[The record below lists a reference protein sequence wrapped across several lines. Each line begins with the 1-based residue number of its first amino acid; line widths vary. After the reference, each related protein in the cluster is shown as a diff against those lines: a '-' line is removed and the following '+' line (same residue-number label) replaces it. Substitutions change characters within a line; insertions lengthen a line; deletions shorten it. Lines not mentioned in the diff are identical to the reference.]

1 MPSLSQ
7 VTTFKFK
14 DKIFS
19 QKKAKQRSFFKMQQ
33 LIEVDVYKGV
43 WSMNKPT
50 NKQDDER
57 KIKCKN
63 LVAIVCEQWTSQQL
77 KTKVTK
83 IK

>member
-1 MPSLSQ
+1 MQKNMIQMCTKNVMPSLSQ

-43 WSMNKPT
+43 
-50 NKQDDER
+50 
-57 KIKCKN
+57 
-63 LVAIVCEQWTSQQL
+63 
-77 KTKVTK
+77 
-83 IK
+83 

>member
-1 MPSLSQ
+1 
-7 VTTFKFK
+7 
-14 DKIFS
+14 
-19 QKKAKQRSFFKMQQ
+19 MQQ